1 MSVMWNSAV
10 DMDQIHKDALR
21 RTRVALVK
29 DLDVNNVCDELL
41 SQDIFTQLM
50 MEYIMVSCDCVFTC
64 FMSV

>member
-1 MSVMWNSAV
+1 
-10 DMDQIHKDALR
+10 MDQIHKDALR

-64 FMSV
+64 FM